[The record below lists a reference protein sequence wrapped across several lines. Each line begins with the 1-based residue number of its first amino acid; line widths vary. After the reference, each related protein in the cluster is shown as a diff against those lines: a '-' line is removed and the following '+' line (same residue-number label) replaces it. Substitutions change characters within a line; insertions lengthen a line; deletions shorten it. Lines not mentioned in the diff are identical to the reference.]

1 MKMKVGLTYFCQNP
15 STMTDIDAI
24 QINFNQDQ
32 VVLLNFLL
40 AFIMFGVALDIRM
53 ADFKAIFQERK
64 KPIIGLISEYLL
76 LPILTLILI
85 FFLQPGPSLSL
96 GMILIAVCPGGST
109 SNFMVH
115 LSKGNS
121 ALSVML
127 TSITT
132 IGAIFITPL
141 AFGFWSSFVPGVES
155 LKSSIAVNPLE
166 MVLLII
172 QLILIPVA
180 LGMFINY
187 RFPKTTQIIERP
199 ISWLSMLIF
208 LGFVFFAVA
217 GNYDNIKNY
226 LHLVFIIVLLH
237 NGLSLLVGYLF
248 ARSFKLPVKDCK
260 AISIET
266 GIQNSGLGLALVFNF
281 FNGLGG
287 MAMILAWWGVWH
299 LITGFGLAF
308 YWRYKENRREATL

>member
-1 MKMKVGLTYFCQNP
+1 
-15 STMTDIDAI
+15 MTDIDAI

-32 VVLLNFLL
+32 VALLNVLL
-40 AFIMFGVALDIRM
+40 AFIMFGVALDIRVD
-53 ADFKAIFQERK
+53 DFKALLQERK
-64 KPIIGLISEYLL
+64 KPLIGLTSEYLL
-76 LPILTLILI
+76 LPLLTMLLI
-85 FFLQPGPSLSL
+85 FLLQPGPSLSL

-115 LSKGNS
+115 LAKGNS

-132 IGAIFITPL
+132 IGAIVITPL
-141 AFGFWSSFVPGVES
+141 AFTFWASWVPGVQS
-155 LKSSIAVNPLE
+155 LMSSIAVNPQE
-166 MVLLII
+166 MILLII

-180 LGMFINY
+180 LGMFINH
-187 RFPKTTQIIERP
+187 RFPKTTRIIERP

-226 LHLVFIIVLLH
+226 LHMVFLIVLLH
-237 NGLSLLVGYLF
+237 NGLSLAMGYLF
-248 ARSFKLPVKDCK
+248 ARSFKLPIKDCK
-260 AISIET
+260 SISIET

-299 LITGFGLAF
+299 LVTGFGLAF
-308 YWRYKENRREATL
+308 YWRLKENRREAAGVVS

>member
-1 MKMKVGLTYFCQNP
+1 
-15 STMTDIDAI
+15 MTDIDAI

-32 VVLLNFLL
+32 VALLNVLL
-40 AFIMFGVALDIRM
+40 AFIMFGVALDIRID
-53 ADFKAIFQERK
+53 DFRALLKERK
-64 KPIIGLISEYLL
+64 KPLIGLTSEYLL
-76 LPILTLILI
+76 LPLLTMLLI
-85 FFLQPGPSLSL
+85 FILQPGPSLSL

-115 LSKGNS
+115 LAKGNS

-132 IGAIFITPL
+132 IGAIVITPL
-141 AFGFWSSFVPGVES
+141 AFTFWASWVPGVQS
-155 LKSSIAVNPLE
+155 LMSNISVNPVE
-166 MVLLII
+166 MILLII

-180 LGMFINY
+180 LGMFINH
-187 RFPKTTQIIERP
+187 RFPKTTKIIERP

-217 GNYDNIKNY
+217 GNYENIKNY
-226 LHLVFIIVLLH
+226 LHMVFLIVLLH
-237 NGLSLLVGYLF
+237 NGLSLATGYLF

-260 AISIET
+260 SISIET

-299 LITGFGLAF
+299 LVTGFGLAF
-308 YWRYKENRREATL
+308 YWRLKENRREAAGAAS

>member
-1 MKMKVGLTYFCQNP
+1 
-15 STMTDIDAI
+15 MTDIDAI

-32 VVLLNFLL
+32 VALLNVLL
-40 AFIMFGVALDIRM
+40 AFIMFGVALDIRVD
-53 ADFKAIFQERK
+53 DFKDLFKERK
-64 KPIIGLISEYLL
+64 KPLVGLTSEYLL
-76 LPILTLILI
+76 LPLLTMLLI
-85 FFLQPGPSLSL
+85 FLLQPGPSLSL

-115 LSKGNS
+115 LAKGNS

-132 IGAIFITPL
+132 IGAIVITPL
-141 AFGFWSSFVPGVES
+141 AFTFWASWVPGVQS
-155 LKSSIAVNPLE
+155 LMSSIAVNPQE
-166 MVLLII
+166 MILLII
-172 QLILIPVA
+172 QLILVPVA
-180 LGMFINY
+180 LGMFINH
-187 RFPKTTQIIERP
+187 RFPKTTRIIERP

-226 LHLVFIIVLLH
+226 LHMVFLIVLLH
-237 NGLSLLVGYLF
+237 NGLSLAMGYLF

-260 AISIET
+260 SISIET

-299 LITGFGLAF
+299 LVTGFGLAF
-308 YWRYKENRREATL
+308 YWRLKENRREAAGVAS

>member
-1 MKMKVGLTYFCQNP
+1 
-15 STMTDIDAI
+15 MTAVDAI

-32 VVLLNFLL
+32 VALLNVLL
-40 AFIMFGVALDIRM
+40 AFIMFGVALDIRVD
-53 ADFKAIFQERK
+53 DFRDLFKERK
-64 KPIIGLISEYLL
+64 KPLIGLTSEYLL
-76 LPILTLILI
+76 LPLLTMLLI
-85 FFLQPGPSLSL
+85 FLLQPGPSLSL

-115 LSKGNS
+115 LAKGNS

-132 IGAIFITPL
+132 IGAIVITPL
-141 AFGFWSSFVPGVES
+141 AFTFWASWVPGVQS
-155 LKSSIAVNPLE
+155 LMSSTAVNPQE
-166 MVLLII
+166 MILLIT

-180 LGMFINY
+180 LGMFINH
-187 RFPKTTQIIERP
+187 RFPKTTRIVERP

-217 GNYDNIKNY
+217 GNYENIKNY
-226 LHLVFIIVLLH
+226 LHVVFIIVLLH
-237 NGLSLLVGYLF
+237 NGLSLATGYLF
-248 ARSFKLPVKDCK
+248 ARSFNLPIKDCK
-260 AISIET
+260 SISIET

-287 MAMILAWWGVWH
+287 M
-299 LITGFGLAF
+299 
-308 YWRYKENRREATL
+308 